1 MDNKNDFVKNETK
14 TWCPENWFE
23 FIGDKNRRPVGRLQR
38 CAIVHRLPL
47 LVLLIGAYGCAKTT
61 LARFLVKAYRCLN
74 ATADGSPCHTCDDC
88 TRQGPDYNGD
98 GMVYQQYEY
107 DCHRYATPKKLQP
120 ILERIEQDDR
130 PIVFLDQL
138 EGLTEKALRLLL
150 TFLNN
155 FKGVF
160 IAAIATDDFQKLK
173 RAVRTMPAL
182 APVFERMRK
191 VYLHIPEVDEMVA
204 LFKSKAPEWGVIADD
219 EAMLRL
225 MVTASQR
232 SFRTCLDILQAAEE
246 DDPPVL
252 DRATIEE
259 FLTLDDA
266 VPDEDALELDD
277 DAAADYPE

>member
-1 MDNKNDFVKNETK
+1 MQNENDFTTNEIR
-14 TWCPENWFE
+14 TWRPRARADL
-23 FIGDKNRRPVGRLQR
+23 IGEKNRRKDDRWYRIAVARL
-38 CAIVHRLPL
+38 LPL
-47 LVLLIGAYGCAKTT
+47 IVLFIGPYGCGKSVR
-61 LARFLVKAYRCLN
+61 ARLLVKIVRCRHR
-74 ATADGSPCHTCDDC
+74 AADGTPCHKCDDC
-88 TRQGPDYNGD
+88 TRQGPSFNDEGA
-98 GMVYQQYEY
+98 VYTQYEIN
-107 DCHRYATPKKLQP
+107 CHEYATKAKLQP
-120 ILERIEQDDR
+120 LLDRVKSAER
-130 PIVFLDQL
+130 PVVFFDQF
-138 EGLTEKALRLLL
+138 EGLNEKALRLLL
-150 TFLNN
+150 TFLDN

-160 IAAIATDDFQKLK
+160 VAAIADDDYRRLK
-173 RAVRTMPAL
+173 QMIRTTPAL
-182 APVFERMRK
+182 APAFERMRK